1 MFLMTFLSGFFCLS
15 VWLLSSSLPVLEL
28 FASLF
33 GFTSGAVL
41 SLLPSVI
48 SQIVPDDKVG
58 ARIGAFYSV
67 ISIATLTGAP
77 IGTTIIGEDP
87 TTREDY
93 RGLIAFS
100 VRRRASHWTFFC

>member
-1 MFLMTFLSGFFCLS
+1 MTFFSGLLCLS
-15 VWLLSSSLPVLEL
+15 VWLLASSLAVLGL

-33 GFTSGAVL
+33 GFTSGAVVA
-41 SLLPSVI
+41 LLPSVV

-77 IGTTIIGEDP
+77 IGTTIIGKNP

-100 VRRRASHWTFFC
+100 VNYFPIPL